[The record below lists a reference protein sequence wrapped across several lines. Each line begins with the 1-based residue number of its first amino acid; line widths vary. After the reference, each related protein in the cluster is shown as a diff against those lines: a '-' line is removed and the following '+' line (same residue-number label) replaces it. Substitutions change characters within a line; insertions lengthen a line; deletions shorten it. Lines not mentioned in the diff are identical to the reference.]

1 MSIGFEKNT
10 NCFDRYLQ
18 EFSFFLQI
26 PRHTCGGWVPTAIA
40 DAAAKPTADA
50 DAQRGHTADDACQ
63 RLVCVSDCVGVG
75 PATPA
80 VRCTPASTILA
91 STDPLYRRTC
101 TEPIRHE
108 RNIGFPQVISRP
120 TQQRCTH

>member
-1 MSIGFEKNT
+1 MKFSVPIQKSIGFEKNT
-10 NCFDRYLQ
+10 NGFDRYLQ

-50 DAQRGHTADDACQ
+50 DAQRGHTADDTCQ

-75 PATPA
+75 PATHA
-80 VRCTPASTILA
+80 VRLCPAAQTSEMAEGLQHA
-91 STDPLYRRTC
+91 SR
-101 TEPIRHE
+101 
-108 RNIGFPQVISRP
+108 
-120 TQQRCTH
+120 